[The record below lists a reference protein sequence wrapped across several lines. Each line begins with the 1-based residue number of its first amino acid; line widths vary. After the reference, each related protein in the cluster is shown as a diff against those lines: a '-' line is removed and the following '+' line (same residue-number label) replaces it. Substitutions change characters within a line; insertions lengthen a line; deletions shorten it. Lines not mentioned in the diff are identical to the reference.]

1 MRLIFI
7 LLMGVVILAGAGIGY
22 FMFLDESVAGYS
34 EPGEDSH
41 AQVAEED
48 PMALQYVE
56 LDALILPIINDN
68 GVSQTISV
76 VVTIEVDSQEKFDL
90 VEHVKP
96 RLADAFLRDMYGA
109 LSRQATLHG
118 GVVKV
123 DALKNRLK
131 RVSKKVMGE
140 EVVNDVLLQLVHQKR
155 V

>member
-41 AQVAEED
+41 AQAAEED

-109 LSRQATLHG
+109 LSR
-118 GVVKV
+118 
-123 DALKNRLK
+123 
-131 RVSKKVMGE
+131 
-140 EVVNDVLLQLVHQKR
+140 
-155 V
+155 